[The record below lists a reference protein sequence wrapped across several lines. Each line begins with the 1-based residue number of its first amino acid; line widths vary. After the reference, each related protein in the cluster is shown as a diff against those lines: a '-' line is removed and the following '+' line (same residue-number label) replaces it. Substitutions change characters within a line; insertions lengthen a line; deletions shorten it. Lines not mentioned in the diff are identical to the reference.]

1 MRQEGRE
8 KERAGGKRGQEK
20 EGNKEQG
27 TGAHPSTEGV
37 GGAWEVTEESWPK
50 VPPLVGWPK
59 VPPLV
64 GWPKV
69 PTEERWPKVPPLV
82 VWPKVAPTSGRE
94 ERGKGKL
101 EVRGELGS
109 LEKVDFR
116 YKEYAIYCEK

>member
-1 MRQEGRE
+1 MGDE
-8 KERAGGKRGQEK
+8 EK

-59 VPPLV
+59 VPP
-64 GWPKV
+64 
-69 PTEERWPKVPPLV
+69 EERWPKVP
-82 VWPKVAPTSGRE
+82 PTSGRE

-101 EVRGELGS
+101 EEQGEFGS
-109 LEKVDFR
+109 LED
-116 YKEYAIYCEK
+116 EDWS